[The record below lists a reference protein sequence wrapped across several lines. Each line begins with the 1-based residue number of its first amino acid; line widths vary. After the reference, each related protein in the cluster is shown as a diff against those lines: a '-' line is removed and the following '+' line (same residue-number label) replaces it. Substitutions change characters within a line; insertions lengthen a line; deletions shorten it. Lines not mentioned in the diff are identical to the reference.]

1 MKLWLREENL
11 LQTTEVEI
19 LPLLKL
25 TLIMRK
31 RSIPRAART
40 WRQRSIWKNK
50 DHAIS
55 WVLEVTSYLKPSPA
69 SPLYKEDLL
78 MAQLFNQ
85 CWRQKYVF
93 WFLKFTW
100 VTWPECWIPQS
111 ASLVKVYFFCRFQLH
126 FMHGSQDSR
135 GCTTPKLLHV

>member
-1 MKLWLREENL
+1 MKYWLREQNL

-40 WRQRSIWKNK
+40 WRQRFIWKNK

-85 CWRQKYVF
+85 C
-93 WFLKFTW
+93 
-100 VTWPECWIPQS
+100 
-111 ASLVKVYFFCRFQLH
+111 
-126 FMHGSQDSR
+126 
-135 GCTTPKLLHV
+135 